1 MMNFMDSLIFEKLI
15 IPALSFFNEEGR
27 VDFKATEQY
36 IDMLNRSPIRKVILF
51 GSTGEGVSLG
61 IAEKVDLLRLY
72 EKRLSARI
80 SITVCPGSW
89 CIKDIETLV
98 ASDSRIANVL
108 QLPTTYYDRYDPR
121 LVRFYTALSHA
132 IPQEIYLYHLPKNTL
147 FHFTPQDVLAY
158 RASHARIAGIKFSQ
172 SSLSEMTAF
181 TSLEHF
187 DIWYGE
193 DEAIK
198 SALEAGASGVV
209 CQNLAV
215 GAVALE
221 EGDNLAKIQKAADDV
236 RKSIDGVGRSK
247 KIRMLKTVLREKSG
261 LDVPSSVRIPNL

>member
-1 MMNFMDSLIFEKLI
+1 MDSSIFEKLV

-36 IDMLNRSPIRKVILF
+36 IDMLNRSPIRKIILF

-61 IAEKVDLLRLY
+61 IAEKVDLLSLY

-80 SITVCPGSW
+80 SITLCPGSW

-98 ASDSRIANVL
+98 ASGSRIESVL

-132 IPQEIYLYHLPKNTL
+132 IPQEIYLYHLPKNTF
-147 FHFTPQDVLAY
+147 FHFTPQDVVAY
-158 RASHARIAGIKFSQ
+158 KASDAHIIGIKFSQ
-172 SSLSEMTAF
+172 SSLSEMVAF
-181 TSLEHF
+181 TSLAHF
-187 DIWYGE
+187 EVWYGE
-193 DEAIK
+193 DEAIE

-215 GAVALE
+215 GLVTLE
-221 EGDNLAKIQKAADDV
+221 EGDDLAKVQKAVDDV
-236 RKSIDGVGRSK
+236 RQRIARASRSE
-247 KIRMLKTVLREKSG
+247 KISMLKTVLREKSG
-261 LDVPSSVRIPNL
+261 VEIPCYVRVPNLS